1 MSLKF
6 ASLVIV
12 LAGTLVVG
20 DAGAAA
26 AKPKREANRAP
37 AGKIYKWVD
46 ERGVTHYGEIIPPQY
61 RDKSVTQLNQRGV
74 AVKRIDG
81 VLTPEQ
87 QKAAEERAER
97 EKAER
102 KQLAAQRRRDM
113 ALMNTYTSTKEI
125 EVARTRNLAMPQQ
138 AIKGLQPRLKQ
149 AQARLAT
156 LEGQAD
162 KQRDAGRQVPE
173 HLAEDIAR
181 QKQVVAEIRAD
192 IDRHSTDIESINRRF
207 DADKQRYAELTE
219 LAHR

>member
-6 ASLVIV
+6 APLVIV
-12 LAGTLVVG
+12 LAGMLVVA
-20 DAGAAA
+20 DASAA
-26 AKPKREANRAP
+26 AKPKRETNRAP

-87 QKAAEERAER
+87 RKAAEERAER

-113 ALMNTYTSTKEI
+113 ALMNTYTSVKEI
-125 EVARTRNLAMPQQ
+125 EVARTRNLALPQQ
-138 AIKGLQPRLKQ
+138 AIKGLQPRLNH
-149 AQARLAT
+149 AQQRLAS
-156 LEGQAD
+156 LEEQAG
-162 KQRDAGRQVPE
+162 KHSDAGRPVPE
-173 HLAEDIAR
+173 HLTEGIEK
-181 QKQVVAEIRAD
+181 QKEVVAEIRAD
-192 IDRHSTDIESINRRF
+192 IARHSTDIESINRRF
-207 DADKQRYAELTE
+207 DADKQRYAEITE